1 MESYFDQLKRAI
13 TPFTA
18 PAAKSAT
25 AMDSIADRMADAAA
39 ASYIAS
45 VAEDA
50 DFKEEDHP
58 RNDKGGTGGGRFR
71 TSGKTI
77 EREDDLSEKDKMPQ
91 LDRSGAT
98 ECKTRAT
105 ITKTVAGKGWLNGG
119 KGEERYV
126 VDREYEFD
134 DGWHSYASLTGLGKE
149 EAEREAKKTE
159 KTVRID
165 NEELG
170 KIWRKNH
177 GAISY
182 F

>member
-18 PAAKSAT
+18 PADKSAT

-58 RNDKGGTGGGRFR
+58 RNTKGGTGGGRFR

-77 EREDDLSEKDKMPQ
+77 EKEDDLSGSEPKKDPVLKIGDFQERVERSIRDLGLPDKVKFHDVASTREFHVSFPKSGSNVEDIRLGRIIEKCAEHAGVKLESKMWK
-91 LDRSGAT
+91 
-98 ECKTRAT
+98 ENF
-105 ITKTVAGKGWLNGG
+105 VAPD
-119 KGEERYV
+119 Y
-126 VDREYEFD
+126 
-134 DGWHSYASLTGLGKE
+134 
-149 EAEREAKKTE
+149 
-159 KTVRID
+159 ID
-165 NEELG
+165 EVFMTFSS
-170 KIWRKNH
+170 K
-177 GAISY
+177 
-182 F
+182 